1 MFSLTGKNKKR
12 SIAAIV
18 PGEMGVA
25 VVTLSP
31 GKEKPRLKV
40 CDFFPWDENSNHEK
54 QLIQKAKEFSLAKHA
69 CTTVMG
75 LGEYS
80 VLSIEAP
87 DVPPNEL
94 RAAVRWQVKDLIDF
108 HIDDAVID
116 VFDAPGSGAHGQ
128 QHKLY
133 VVASRTSTV
142 REHVDQLQDADI
154 NLTTIDIPE
163 LVLRN
168 ITSRLPENEAGVAMI
183 YLTRE
188 RGLVVVA
195 RQSTLYFARTLDLGY
210 AYLNQGI
217 SNDKNLS
224 LENTNSENINLEN
237 NTAFDRLVLEIQRS
251 LDYYDRYFSQ
261 PPVAGLVLAPT
272 EVPVPGLAEYLN
284 RALGLSVRRLDI
296 NEIVGCDTP
305 LSESRQAHCL
315 SAIGAVL
322 RHEQTT
328 L

>member
-1 MFSLTGKNKKR
+1 MFSLFGKNKKQT
-12 SIAAIV
+12 ITAIV
-18 PGEMGVA
+18 PGEMGIA
-25 VVTLSP
+25 ITTLSP
-31 GKEKPRLKV
+31 GKEKPRLTT
-40 CDFFPWDENSNHEK
+40 CDFSPWNRGGTHGK
-54 QLIQKAKEFSLAKHA
+54 QLQRKAKAFSLAKHA

-80 VLSIEAP
+80 VLSVEAP

-116 VFDAPGSGAHGQ
+116 VFDAPGNGVHSQ
-128 QHKLY
+128 QKKLY
-133 VVASRTSTV
+133 VVVSRTSTV
-142 REHVDQLQDADI
+142 RTHVDQLQDANV

-168 ITSRLPENEAGVAMI
+168 IISSLPENEAGVAMI

-188 RGLVVVA
+188 RGLIVVA

-210 AYLNQGI
+210 EYLSRSVGDCDGLNAEG
-217 SNDKNLS
+217 
-224 LENTNSENINLEN
+224 NIADSTE
-237 NTAFDRLVLEIQRS
+237 FDRLVLEIQRS

-272 EVPVPGLAEYLN
+272 EVPVPGLSEYLKD
-284 RALGLSVRRLDI
+284 ALGLPVRHLDI
-296 NEIVGCDTP
+296 NEIVDCDTP
-305 LSESRQAHCL
+305 LSESQQAHCL
-315 SAIGAVL
+315 PAIGAVL
-322 RHEQTT
+322 RQEQTS

>member
-1 MFSLTGKNKKR
+1 MFSLLGKNKNPL
-12 SIAAIV
+12 IAAIV
-18 PGEMGVA
+18 PSEAGIA
-25 VVTLSP
+25 IVTLSP
-31 GKEKPRLKV
+31 GKEKPCLKV
-40 CDFFPWDENSNHEK
+40 CDFSPWNKGSNHEK
-54 QLIQKAKEFSLAKHA
+54 QLQKKANEFSLAKHT

-80 VLSIEAP
+80 VLSVDAP

-116 VFDAPGSGAHGQ
+116 VFDAPGSGAYSQ
-128 QHKLY
+128 KNKLY
-133 VVASRTSTV
+133 VVVSRTSTV
-142 REHVDQLQDADI
+142 RTHVDQLQNADV

-168 ITSRLPENEAGVAMI
+168 IILSLPENEAGVAMI

-188 RGLVVVA
+188 QGLVVVA

-210 AYLNQGI
+210 EYLARSVSDDDG
-217 SNDKNLS
+217 L
-224 LENTNSENINLEN
+224 NSEGNVADSTE
-237 NTAFDRLVLEIQRS
+237 FDRLVLEIQRS

-261 PPVAGLVLAPT
+261 PPVVGLVLAPT
-272 EVPVPGLAEYLN
+272 EIPIPGLAEYLN
-284 RALGLSVRRLDI
+284 NALGMSVRHLDI
-296 NEIVGCDTP
+296 NTIVDCDTP
-305 LSESRQAHCL
+305 LSESQQAHCL
-315 SAIGAVL
+315 PAIGAAL
-322 RHEQTT
+322 RQEQTA

>member
-1 MFSLTGKNKKR
+1 MFSLPGKNKKQL
-12 SIAAIV
+12 IAAIV
-18 PGEMGVA
+18 PGKTGIAVA
-25 VVTLSP
+25 TLSS
-31 GKEKPRLKV
+31 GREKPCLKI
-40 CDFFPWDENSNHEK
+40 CDFSLWDEAHEHEK
-54 QLIQKAKEFSLAKHA
+54 QLRQKAKEFSLEKHA

-75 LGEYS
+75 LGEYN
-80 VLSIEAP
+80 VLNVDAP

-116 VFDAPGSGAHGQ
+116 VFDAPGNRTHSQ
-128 QHKLY
+128 KNKLY

-142 REHVDQLQDADI
+142 RKHVDQLQNADI

-168 ITSRLPENEAGVAMI
+168 IISYLPENEVGVAMI

-188 RGLVVVA
+188 QGLIVVA

-210 AYLNQGI
+210 EYLNQSI
-217 SNDKNLS
+217 SDDDGRNP
-224 LENTNSENINLEN
+224 EGNIAN
-237 NTAFDRLVLEIQRS
+237 NTGVDQLVLEIQRS

-261 PPVAGLVLAPT
+261 PPVSGLVIAPT
-272 EVPVPGLAEYLN
+272 EVPTPGLSNYLN
-284 RALGLSVRRLDI
+284 DALGLSVRHLDI
-296 NEIVGCDTP
+296 SEIVDCNTP
-305 LSESRQAHCL
+305 LSESQQAHCL
-315 SAIGAVL
+315 PAIGAVL
-322 RHEQTT
+322 RQEKTS

>member
-1 MFSLTGKNKKR
+1 MFSFLGKNK
-12 SIAAIV
+12 SQLVA
-18 PGEMGVA
+18 A
-25 VVTLSP
+25 VVPCDAGITVATLSP
-31 GKEKPRLKV
+31 GVDKPRLSV
-40 CDFFPWDENSNHEK
+40 CDFSPWQDGEHDK
-54 QLIQKAKEFSLAKHA
+54 QLAKTAKQFSLAKHN

-80 VLSIEAP
+80 VLSVDAP

-116 VFDAPGSGAHGQ
+116 VFDAPVSGASGQ
-128 QHKLY
+128 QDKLY

-142 REHVDQLQDADI
+142 RSRVDQLQDAEV

-168 ITSRLPENEAGVAMI
+168 ITSRLPENEAGVAMV

-195 RQSTLYFARTLDLGY
+195 RQSSLYFARTLDMGY
-210 AYLNQGI
+210 EYLNQGV
-217 SNDKNLS
+217 SEGEALS
-224 LENTNSENINLEN
+224 LENNA
-237 NTAFDRLVLEIQRS
+237 AFDRLVLEIQRS

-272 EVPVPGLAEYLN
+272 EVPIPGLAEYLN
-284 RALGLSVRRLDI
+284 GALGLSVRHLDI
-296 NEIVGCDTP
+296 SEIVDCDTE
-305 LSESRQAHCL
+305 LSEAQQAHCL
-315 SAIGAVL
+315 PAIGAAL
-322 RHEQTT
+322 RQESTA

>member
-1 MFSLTGKNKKR
+1 MFLLPGKNKKSLITAVAPNETGI
-12 SIAAIV
+12 SIATLI
-18 PGEMGVA
+18 PGG
-25 VVTLSP
+25 
-31 GKEKPRLKV
+31 EKPCLKV
-40 CDFFPWDENSNHEK
+40 CEFSPWDENREHEK
-54 QLIQKAKEFSLAKHA
+54 QLLQKAKEFSLEKHN
-69 CTTVMG
+69 CTTIME

-80 VLSIEAP
+80 ILSIEAP

-116 VFDAPGSGAHGQ
+116 VFDAPGNSAHSQ
-128 QHKLY
+128 KKKLY

-142 REHVDQLQDADI
+142 RKHVDQLQNADI

-210 AYLNQGI
+210 EYLNQSI
-217 SNDKNLS
+217 SN
-224 LENTNSENINLEN
+224 NTDLNPESNIAN
-237 NTAFDRLVLEIQRS
+237 NTGFDRLVLEIQRS

-272 EVPVPGLAEYLN
+272 ETPIPGLTEYLHS
-284 RALGLSVRRLDI
+284 ALGLSIRNLDI
-296 NEIVGCDTP
+296 NEIVDCASP
-305 LSESRQAHCL
+305 LSEYQQAHCL
-315 SAIGAVL
+315 PAIGAIL
-322 RHEQTT
+322 RQEQTS

>member
-1 MFSLTGKNKKR
+1 MFSLMGKNKKH
-12 SIAAIV
+12 SVA
-18 PGEMGVA
+18 A
-25 VVTLSP
+25 VVPSERGITVATLSS
-31 GKEKPRLKV
+31 GTEKPRLSI
-40 CDFFPWDENSNHEK
+40 CDFSPWQEGGEHDK
-54 QLIQKAKEFSLAKHA
+54 QLAQKAKEFSLAKHD
-69 CTTVMG
+69 CTTVMD

-80 VLSIEAP
+80 VLSVDAP
-87 DVPPNEL
+87 DVPPTEL

-116 VFDAPGSGAHGQ
+116 VFDAPASGASGQ
-128 QHKLY
+128 QDKLY

-142 REHVDQLQDADI
+142 REHVDVLQDADV

-168 ITSRLPENEAGVAMI
+168 ITSRLPENEAGVAMV

-195 RQSTLYFARTLDLGY
+195 RQSSLYFARTLDMGY
-210 AYLNQGI
+210 EYLNQGV
-217 SNDKNLS
+217 SAAEGLS
-224 LENTNSENINLEN
+224 LENSLEGN
-237 NTAFDRLVLEIQRS
+237 AAFDRLVLEIQRS

-272 EVPVPGLAEYLN
+272 EVPIPGLAEYLN
-284 RALGLSVRRLDI
+284 SALGLSARHLDLS
-296 NEIVGCDTP
+296 EIVDSDTP
-305 LSESRQAHCL
+305 LSEAQQAHCL
-315 SAIGAVL
+315 PAIGAAL
-322 RHEQTT
+322 RQESTS

>member
-1 MFSLTGKNKKR
+1 MFSLLGKNKKQ

-18 PGEMGVA
+18 PGEMGIAVA
-25 VVTLSP
+25 TLSP
-31 GKEKPRLKV
+31 GSEKPCLQI
-40 CDFFPWDENSNHEK
+40 CDFSLWNKDRKHEE
-54 QLIQKAKEFSLAKHA
+54 QLLQKAKEFSLGKYA

-80 VLSIEAP
+80 VLSVDAP

-116 VFDAPGSGAHGQ
+116 VFDAPGNGAHSQ
-128 QHKLY
+128 QNKLY

-142 REHVDQLQDADI
+142 RTHVDQMQDADI

-210 AYLNQGI
+210 EYLSQGVRDGDGL
-217 SNDKNLS
+217 NPDGNVA
-224 LENTNSENINLEN
+224 TNIE
-237 NTAFDRLVLEIQRS
+237 FDRLVLEIQRS

-261 PPVAGLVLAPT
+261 PPVAGLVLTPT
-272 EVPVPGLAEYLN
+272 EIPISGLAEHLN
-284 RALGLSVRRLDI
+284 DALGLSARHLDI
-296 NEIVGCDTP
+296 NEIVDCNTP
-305 LSESRQAHCL
+305 LSESQQAHCL
-315 SAIGAVL
+315 PAIGAVL
-322 RHEQTT
+322 RQEQIS

>member
-1 MFSLTGKNKKR
+1 MFSLTGKNKKQP
-12 SIAAIV
+12 IAAII
-18 PGEMGVA
+18 PDETGIAVA
-25 VVTLSP
+25 TLNP
-31 GKEKPRLKV
+31 GKEKPCLKI
-40 CDFFPWDENSNHEK
+40 CDFSPWNEDGEHEK
-54 QLIQKAKEFSLAKHA
+54 QLFKKAKEFSLAKHA

-80 VLSIEAP
+80 VLSVDAP

-128 QHKLY
+128 QRKLY
-133 VVASRTSTV
+133 VVISRTSTV
-142 REHVDQLQDADI
+142 RKHVDQLQNADI

-168 ITSRLPENEAGVAMI
+168 IISRLPENEAGVAMI
-183 YLTRE
+183 YLTRN

-195 RQSTLYFARTLDLGY
+195 RQSTLYFARTLDPGY
-210 AYLNQGI
+210 EYLNQSIPGPENDDPQ
-217 SNDKNLS
+217 SNNLQ
-224 LENTNSENINLEN
+224 N
-237 NTAFDRLVLEIQRS
+237 NAAFDRLVLEIQRS

-261 PPVAGLVLAPT
+261 PPVAGLVLAPM

-284 RALGLSVRRLDI
+284 SALGLPARHLDI
-296 NEIVGCDTP
+296 NEIVDCDTP

-315 SAIGAVL
+315 PAIGAVL
-322 RHEQTT
+322 REEPIS

>member
-1 MFSLTGKNKKR
+1 MFSFMGKNKNQ
-12 SIAAIV
+12 SVAAVV
-18 PGEMGVA
+18 PSEMGIAVA
-25 VVTLSP
+25 TLTP
-31 GKEKPRLKV
+31 GTDKPRLSI
-40 CDFFPWDENSNHEK
+40 CDFSPWQEGGEHQK
-54 QLIQKAKEFSLAKHA
+54 QLAQKAKEFSLAKHD

-80 VLSIEAP
+80 VLSVDAP

-116 VFDAPGSGAHGQ
+116 VFDAPVSGASGQ
-128 QHKLY
+128 QDKLY
-133 VVASRTSTV
+133 VVASKTSVV
-142 REHVDQLQDADI
+142 REHVDQLQGADV

-195 RQSTLYFARTLDLGY
+195 RQSSLYFALTLDMGY
-210 AYLNQGI
+210 EYLNQGV
-217 SNDKNLS
+217 SDGDELS
-224 LENTNSENINLEN
+224 LENNA
-237 NTAFDRLVLEIQRS
+237 AFDRLVLEIQRS

-272 EVPVPGLAEYLN
+272 EVPIPGLAEYLN
-284 RALGLSVRRLDI
+284 SALGLSARHLDI
-296 NEIVGCDTP
+296 SEIVECESP
-305 LSESRQAHCL
+305 LSESQQAHCL
-315 SAIGAVL
+315 PAIGAAL
-322 RHEQTT
+322 RQEQTS

>member
-1 MFSLTGKNKKR
+1 
-12 SIAAIV
+12 V
-18 PGEMGVA
+18 PGEMGIAVA
-25 VVTLSP
+25 TLSP
-31 GKEKPRLKV
+31 GSEKPCLQI
-40 CDFFPWDENSNHEK
+40 CDFSLWNKDRKHEE
-54 QLIQKAKEFSLAKHA
+54 QLLQKAKEFSLRKYA

-80 VLSIEAP
+80 VLSVDAP

-116 VFDAPGSGAHGQ
+116 VFDAPGNGAHSQ
-128 QHKLY
+128 QNKLY

-142 REHVDQLQDADI
+142 RTHVDQLQDADI

-168 ITSRLPENEAGVAMI
+168 IISRLPENEAGVAMI

-195 RQSTLYFARTLDLGY
+195 RQSTLYFARTLDIGY
-210 AYLNQGI
+210 EYLSQGVRDGDGL
-217 SNDKNLS
+217 NPDGNVA
-224 LENTNSENINLEN
+224 TNIE
-237 NTAFDRLVLEIQRS
+237 FDRLVLEIQRS

-261 PPVAGLVLAPT
+261 PPVAGLVLTPT
-272 EVPVPGLAEYLN
+272 EIPISGLAEHLN
-284 RALGLSVRRLDI
+284 DALGLSARHLDI
-296 NEIVGCDTP
+296 NEIVDCDTP
-305 LSESRQAHCL
+305 LSESQQAHCL
-315 SAIGAVL
+315 PAIGAVL
-322 RHEQTT
+322 RQEQIS